1 MALKHIPIVQ
11 KILAVLILMGLCAT
25 GIAAVAWTQINA
37 LSHSFTE
44 VGASE
49 EAAREA
55 MDLRIDI
62 IAISR
67 MTYQLALA
75 PEKASDFRA
84 ETDRRSREMLDRLPV
99 LEAVADTAQ
108 KQQLADVRK
117 AMDAYFKTIIAMV
130 DVAAKD
136 PANEKAITGA
146 LATALS
152 GQKNV
157 TDAVKVY
164 STYSDSMMKRQR
176 ETASSSA
183 ISAATTMVVTAVI
196 AIIAGIGI
204 GLYVSQYGV
213 AKPISAMVETLTRL
227 ADGDNSVTVE
237 GTDRRDEIGAVARA
251 TLIFKENS
259 IEKER
264 LQREADAEK
273 ASAEA
278 RQREMMARIAKEFE
292 DAVGG
297 IVSNVT
303 VAANRLEKAAQAMS
317 SNAEHTS
324 QQSITVAAAA
334 EQASANVQTVAAAT
348 EELTASV
355 REIAGQ
361 VDQSNRMSNVA
372 VADAD
377 TAARKVHSL
386 SDAAQKIGDIVELIN
401 GIASQTNL
409 LALNATIEAARAG
422 EAGKGFAVVAA
433 EVKQLADQTA
443 KATTEIA
450 SQVASIQLSTMD
462 SAAAITDIAESIRK
476 MSQISGAVAAS
487 VEEQSSATQEIAR
500 NVQQASSGTAE
511 VSSAIATVT
520 RAAQESSSA
529 STDVLHFSADL
540 AKQADQLNRELSRF
554 LGTIRAA

>member
-37 LSHSFTE
+37 LSQSFAE

-67 MTYQLALA
+67 MTYQLALT

-84 ETDRRSREMLDRLPV
+84 ETDRRSNEMLGRLPV
-99 LEAVADTAQ
+99 LEAVADSAQ
-108 KQQLADVRK
+108 MQQLGDVRK
-117 AMDAYFKTIIAMV
+117 ALDSYFKTIIAMV

-136 PANEKAITGA
+136 SANAEAINGA
-146 LATALS
+146 LAAALA
-152 GQKNV
+152 GQKAV

-164 STYSDSMMKRQR
+164 STYSNDMMKNQR

-183 ISAATTMVVTAVI
+183 IAAASTMVVTAVI

-213 AKPISAMVETLTRL
+213 ARPISAMVQTLTRL
-227 ADGDNSVTVE
+227 AAGDNSVDVQ
-237 GTDRRDEIGAVARA
+237 GTDRRDEIGAVAKA
-251 TLIFKENS
+251 ALIFKENS
-259 IEKER
+259 IQKER
-264 LQREADAEK
+264 LQQEADAEK

-278 RQREMMARIAKEFE
+278 RQKEMMARIAKEFE

-297 IVSNVT
+297 IVHNVMA
-303 VAANRLEKAAQAMS
+303 AANRLEKAAQAMS

-372 VADAD
+372 VTDAD

-450 SQVASIQLSTMD
+450 SQVTSIQLSTTD
-462 SAAAITDIAESIRK
+462 SASAITAIAESIRK
-476 MSQISGAVAAS
+476 MSEISGAVAAS

-511 VSSAIATVT
+511 VSGAITTVT
-520 RAAQESSSA
+520 RAAQESSAA
-529 STDVLHFSADL
+529 SMDVLHFSADL
-540 AKQADQLNRELSRF
+540 AKQADQLNSELSRF

>member
-37 LSHSFTE
+37 LSQSFAE

-67 MTYQLALA
+67 MTYQLALT

-84 ETDRRSREMLDRLPV
+84 ETDRRSNEMLSRLPV
-99 LEAVADTAQ
+99 LEAVADSAQ
-108 KQQLADVRK
+108 MQQLGDVRK
-117 AMDAYFKTIIAMV
+117 ALDSYFKTIIAMV

-136 PANEKAITGA
+136 SANAEAINGA
-146 LATALS
+146 LAAALA
-152 GQKNV
+152 GQKAV

-164 STYSDSMMKRQR
+164 STYSNDMMKNQR

-183 ISAATTMVVTAVI
+183 IAAASTMVVTAVI

-213 AKPISAMVETLTRL
+213 ARPISAMVQTLTRL
-227 ADGDNSVTVE
+227 AAGDNSVDVQ
-237 GTDRRDEIGAVARA
+237 GTDRRDEIGAVAKA
-251 TLIFKENS
+251 ALIFKENS
-259 IEKER
+259 IQKER
-264 LQREADAEK
+264 LQQEADAEK

-278 RQREMMARIAKEFE
+278 RQKEMMARIAKEFE

-297 IVSNVT
+297 IVHNVMA
-303 VAANRLEKAAQAMS
+303 AANRLEKAAQAMS

-372 VADAD
+372 VTDAD

-450 SQVASIQLSTMD
+450 SQVTSIQLSTTD
-462 SAAAITDIAESIRK
+462 SASAITAIAESIRK
-476 MSQISGAVAAS
+476 MSEISGAVAAS

-511 VSSAIATVT
+511 VSGAITTVT
-520 RAAQESSSA
+520 RAAQESSAA
-529 STDVLHFSADL
+529 SMDVLHFSADL
-540 AKQADQLNRELSRF
+540 AKQADQLNSELSRF

>member
-11 KILAVLILMGLCAT
+11 KILVVLILMGLCAT

-84 ETDRRSREMLDRLPV
+84 ETDRRSTEMLARLPV

-117 AMDAYFKTIIAMV
+117 ALDAYFKTIIAMV

-136 PANEKAITGA
+136 AANEEAINGA

-152 GQKNV
+152 GQKAV

-164 STYSDSMMKRQR
+164 STYSGDMMKTQR

-213 AKPISAMVETLTRL
+213 AKPIRQMVETLTRL
-227 ADGDNSVTVE
+227 AGGDNAVAVA
-237 GTDRRDEIGAVARA
+237 GTDRRDEIGAVAKA
-251 TLIFKENS
+251 ALIFKENS
-259 IEKER
+259 IQKER

-372 VADAD
+372 VTDAD

-450 SQVASIQLSTMD
+450 SQVASIQLSTTD

-511 VSSAIATVT
+511 VSGAITTVT